1 MHSLH
6 TTLVSMLSKAT
17 TLVSF
22 NHTHQQHDSVTPTTR
37 DWESFIGNASIIM
50 DHLNDTL
57 TNITSNDLYS
67 FVYTDN
73 KVRVNYRIAIA
84 FDIVY
89 KQQLFIFLHSS
100 LEERIL
106 QGVVMLDDLSRA
118 FDIVE
123 LQCIDSNSS
132 FCVIFL
138 NRIPSIVSSLT
149 NDIDN
154 CVGKLEESLHIYNNT
169 YQQVAND
176 CRLNTISCV
185 KDAQEFYTS
194 V

>member
-1 MHSLH
+1 MLSKT
-6 TTLVSMLSKAT
+6 TTLVSL
-17 TLVSF
+17 
-22 NHTHQQHDSVTPTTR
+22 NHTYQQHDSVAPTTR

-100 LEERIL
+100 LEEGIL
-106 QGVVMLDDLSRA
+106 QSVVMLDDLSRA

-123 LQCIDSNSS
+123 FQCIENNSS
-132 FCVIFL
+132 FCVNVL
-138 NRIPSIVSSLT
+138 NGIKFIVSSLT

-154 CVGKLEESLHIYNNT
+154 CVIQLEEALHIYNNT
-169 YQQVAND
+169 YQQVASD
-176 CRLNTISCV
+176 HRLNTISCV
-185 KDAQEFYTS
+185 EDAQEFYTS
-194 V
+194 VLVIILYCR